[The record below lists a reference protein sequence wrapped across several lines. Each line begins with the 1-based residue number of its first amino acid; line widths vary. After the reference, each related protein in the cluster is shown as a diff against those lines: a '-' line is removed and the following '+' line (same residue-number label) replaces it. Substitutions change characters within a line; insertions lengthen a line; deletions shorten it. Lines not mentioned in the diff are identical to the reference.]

1 MRISRM
7 FHKIPTS
14 AWAIVLLG
22 LALSACTGDNSFR
35 PGATAFCQPGICV
48 GSTPDSTPAH
58 IAEMIR

>member
-1 MRISRM
+1 M
-7 FHKIPTS
+7 FHKVPTRV
-14 AWAIVLLG
+14 WAIVLLG
-22 LALSACTGDNSFR
+22 LALSACTSDNSFT